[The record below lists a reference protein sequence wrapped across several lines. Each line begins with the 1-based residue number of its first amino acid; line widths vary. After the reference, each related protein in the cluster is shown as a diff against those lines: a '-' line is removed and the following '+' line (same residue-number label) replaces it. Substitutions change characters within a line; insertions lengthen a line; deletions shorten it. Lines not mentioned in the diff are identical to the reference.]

1 MIRKMMLA
9 GVMTLGL
16 CVTAVAD
23 NVGRAMPAFEL
34 EGLTQ
39 SPAASYEEL
48 AGRAVLIEFFAYW

>member
-1 MIRKMMLA
+1 MIRNMMLA

-16 CVTAVAD
+16 CVSAVAD
-23 NVGRAMPAFEL
+23 NVGSAMPAVEL

-39 SPAASYEEL
+39 SPAESYEEL